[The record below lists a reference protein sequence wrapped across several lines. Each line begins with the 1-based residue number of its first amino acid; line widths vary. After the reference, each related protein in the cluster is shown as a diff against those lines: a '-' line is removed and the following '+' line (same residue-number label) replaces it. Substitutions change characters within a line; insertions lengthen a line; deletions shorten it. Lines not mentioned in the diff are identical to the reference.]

1 MDGTF
6 ITLIS
11 LLAVVLFVVGVPIL
25 LTIGIWLIGASWILG
40 LTLDN
45 IGSALNDVFTDGYA
59 LLAMP
64 LFILTGDLINASG
77 IAKRLAN
84 FAYACLGWIR
94 GGLAMATLGACGLF
108 AAISGSNS
116 ATTAT
121 IGSIMHPELVKN
133 GYESRFAAA
142 TTAAGG
148 TVGIIIPPSII
159 FIVYGF
165 IMNVPISELFIAGII
180 PGAMMVGAMMTVAFI
195 ASWRNKWG
203 TLINLSMGRVVR
215 TAVGA
220 WLGFFAIGL
229 VLWGIYTG
237 KFSPT
242 EAAGV
247 TAGFCLIVG
256 LVCYPASKL
265 MGRDMGEGAAERA
278 GVPVPDEAAAPL
290 PEPALATAG
299 EARPRYSDSRGAGA
313 TMRRE
318 AHGERIDDPAGAHPL
333 ADPVDRAAPLTG
345 ANSAVTSEMDQSA
358 ASMLIVRGFSPVQVP
373 DIVLRSAQITGILA
387 PLIAISVVMQ
397 QVLSLLGANAA
408 LTGFMST
415 FGSYYAVLFV
425 SMIIVLAAGTVLES
439 LPNTIILAPIL
450 APIAVSYGVDPIHF
464 GVVFL
469 IGDAI
474 GFITPPYGLN
484 LYVASGVTGI
494 PYFRLLA
501 YTLPYLVSLL
511 IVWFV
516 VAMFPWLSL
525 ALVPGL

>member
-1 MDGTF
+1 MGDGTL
-6 ITLIS
+6 IALIS
-11 LLAVVLFVVGVPIL
+11 AGAVVLFALGVPIL
-25 LTIGIWLIGASWILG
+25 LTIGWWIVGASWVLG
-40 LTLDN
+40 FTLDN
-45 IGSALNDVFTDGYA
+45 IGAALNDTFTESFA

-84 FAYACLGWIR
+84 FAYACLGWVR

-133 GYESRFAAA
+133 GYGQRFAAA
-142 TTAAGG
+142 TVAAGG

-159 FIVYGF
+159 FIVYGS
-165 IMNVPISELFIAGII
+165 IMNVSISELFIAGII
-180 PGAMMVGAMMTVAFI
+180 PGVMMVSAMMLVAFVF
-195 ASWRNKWG
+195 SLSNRWG
-203 TLINLSMGRVVR
+203 TLIGLSFGRILR
-215 TAVGA
+215 TAIGS

-256 LVCYPASKL
+256 VVCYPLFRWTDDAA
-265 MGRDMGEGAAERA
+265 GRSLGDPRA
-278 GVPVPDEAAAPL
+278 
-290 PEPALATAG
+290 
-299 EARPRYSDSRGAGA
+299 
-313 TMRRE
+313 
-318 AHGERIDDPAGAHPL
+318 DDPHGAHPV
-333 ADPVDRAAPLTG
+333 ADPTDRPIEESDLEADRRAAT
-345 ANSAVTSEMDQSA
+345 ADMDEPVLR
-358 ASMLIVRGFSPVQVP
+358 MILVRGFPLSQVP

-387 PLIAISVVMQ
+387 PLIAISIVMQ
-397 QVLSLLGANAA
+397 QILSLLGANAA
-408 LTGFMST
+408 LTQFMST
-415 FGSYYAVLFV
+415 FGTYYTILFV
-425 SMIIVLAAGTVLES
+425 AMGIVLLAGTVLES

-450 APIAVSYGVDPIHF
+450 APIAVSYGIDPIHF
-464 GVVFL
+464 GCVFL

-501 YTLPYLVSLL
+501 YTVPYLVALL
-511 IVWFV
+511 MVWV
-516 VAMFPWLSL
+516 VV
-525 ALVPGL
+525 ALVPDLSLILLAGVGQ